1 MAVTQHE
8 TTIAEAADRLSKE
21 LPGHRVEILQGRL
34 TVTPPA
40 DGSHALSLSWLIER
54 FYDAGAKGAGLRYV
68 QGIGLWLPT
77 GADDYAIPDFALVEA
92 DFRQHKVQKA
102 CYAADVF
109 RLVVEVTSSNWSD
122 DIGVKVD
129 SYAKADIPVYVI
141 ADRHHDEAI
150 LCSDPRN
157 GTYRLRQTF
166 KRGTSIPLPPSI
178 GVDVELPVDLLLDG
192 DEA

>member
-1 MAVTQHE
+1 MAVIQHE
-8 TTIAEAADRLSKE
+8 TTIAEAADRLSRE

-40 DGSHALSLSWLIER
+40 DGSHALSLSWLIEK
-54 FYDAGAKGAGLRYV
+54 FYDAGARKAGLRYV

-77 GADDYAIPDFALVEA
+77 GSDDYAIPDFALVEA
-92 DFRQHKVQKA
+92 DFRDHKVQKN
-102 CYAADVF
+102 CYPPDVF

-141 ADRHHDEAI
+141 ADRHHDEAV
-150 LCSDPRN
+150 LCCDPRD
-157 GTYRLRQTF
+157 GTYRLRTTY
-166 KRGTSIPLPPSI
+166 KRGTSIPLPQSI
-178 GVDVELPVDLLLDG
+178 GVSVELPVDLLLDG
-192 DEA
+192 DEG

>member
-1 MAVTQHE
+1 MAVIQHE
-8 TTIAEAADRLSKE
+8 TTIAEAADRLSRE

-40 DGSHALSLSWLIER
+40 DGSHALSLSWLTEK
-54 FYDAGAKGAGLRYV
+54 FYDAGARKAGLRYV

-92 DFRQHKVQKA
+92 DFRDHKVQRN
-102 CYAADVF
+102 CYAPDVF

-141 ADRHHDEAI
+141 ADRHHDEAV
-150 LCSDPRN
+150 LCCDPRD
-157 GTYRLRQTF
+157 GTYRMRRTY
-166 KRGTSIPLPPSI
+166 KRGTSIPLPDSI
-178 GVDVELPVDLLLDG
+178 GVSLELPVELLLDG
-192 DEA
+192 DED

>member
-1 MAVTQHE
+1 MAVPQHE

-34 TVTPPA
+34 TVTPPS
-40 DGSHALSLSWLIER
+40 DGSHALSLSWLIEK
-54 FYDAGAKGAGLRYV
+54 FYDADARTAGLRYV

-77 GADDYAIPDFALVEA
+77 GSDDYAIPDFALVEA
-92 DFRQHKVQKA
+92 DFRDHKVQKN

-141 ADRHHDEAI
+141 ADRHHDEAV
-150 LCSDPRN
+150 LCCDPRN
-157 GTYRLRQTF
+157 GAYRLRRTY
-166 KRGTSIPLPPSI
+166 KRGESIPLPPSI
-178 GVDVELPVDLLLDG
+178 GVSVELPVDLLLDG